1 MIISGV
7 IFDKSSKVTQK
18 LLFNNHPR
26 LLPES
31 IIRGSCCCQRQA
43 SAALASV
50 NHPRLLLRERQRLG
64 ECLRLGE
71 RRPLRDRLHLKERCR
86 LGTLGKYNALGSASA
101 WGSVSASGGVG
112 ALERVSTFK
121 KIK

>member
-26 LLPES
+26 LLPAS

-43 SAALASV
+43 SAAPASV
-50 NHPRLLLRERQRLG
+50 NHLRLLLRERQRLG
-64 ECLRLGE
+64 E
-71 RRPLRDRLHLKERCR
+71 RLHLEEGQR
-86 LGTLGKYNALGSASA
+86 L
-101 WGSVSASGGVG
+101 
-112 ALERVSTFK
+112 
-121 KIK
+121 